1 MKQNFNQNFEMTN
14 SSFYDQY
21 LNKTETEVGWFPV
34 TNKSLIRALKTF
46 LSFKEFYVTMFF
58 FFFFLRYKIFAFHLF
73 KAKIKKNFIFSLYY
87 ILSLANYYKI
97 E

>member
-1 MKQNFNQNFEMTN
+1 MKQNFNQNFEMMN

-58 FFFFLRYKIFAFHLF
+58 FFFFTVQNLR
-73 KAKIKKNFIFSLYY
+73 FS
-87 ILSLANYYKI
+87 SF
-97 E
+97 

>member
-58 FFFFLRYKIFAFHLF
+58 FFFYGTKSSL
-73 KAKIKKNFIFSLYY
+73 FIFL
-87 ILSLANYYKI
+87 KRK
-97 E
+97 

>member
-58 FFFFLRYKIFAFHLF
+58 FFLRYKIFAFHLF
-73 KAKIKKNFIFSLYY
+73 KAKIKKKFYFFSLLYF
-87 ILSLANYYKI
+87 ISSKLL
-97 E
+97 

>member
-1 MKQNFNQNFEMTN
+1 MKQNFNQNFEMMN

-21 LNKTETEVGWFPV
+21 LNKTKTEVGWFPV

-58 FFFFLRYKIFAFHLF
+58 FFFFFFYGTKSSL
-73 KAKIKKNFIFSLYY
+73 FIFL
-87 ILSLANYYKI
+87 KRK
-97 E
+97 